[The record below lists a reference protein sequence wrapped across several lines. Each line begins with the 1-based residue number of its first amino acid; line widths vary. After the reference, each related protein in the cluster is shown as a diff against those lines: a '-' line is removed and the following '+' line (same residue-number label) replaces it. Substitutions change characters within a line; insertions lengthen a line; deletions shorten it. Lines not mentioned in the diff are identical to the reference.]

1 MTLAPIIAHL
11 TRLRFARLNRIL
23 SRNERKLNLG
33 PPYGR
38 EPHVAPSVREGYRDL
53 DGMDHAVRVRSRA
66 LMMRKQADKLRRPLD
81 EARERV

>member
-23 SRNERKLNLG
+23 SRNERRLNLG
-33 PPYGR
+33 PPFGR
-38 EPHVAPSVREGYRDL
+38 EPHAAPSVREGYRDL
-53 DGMDHAVRVRSRA
+53 DGMDQAARVRARA
-66 LMMRKQADKLRRPLD
+66 LMMRKQAAKLRRPLD

>member
-1 MTLAPIIAHL
+1 MIRIIAHL

-38 EPHVAPSVREGYRDL
+38 EPFDAPSLYDPARDF
-53 DGMDHAVRVRSRA
+53 DGIDHAARMRSRA
-66 LMMRKQADKLRRPLD
+66 LVMRKQA
-81 EARERV
+81 AHG

>member
-38 EPHVAPSVREGYRDL
+38 EPHVAPALYNPARDL

-66 LMMRKQADKLRRPLD
+66 LMMRKQATHG
-81 EARERV
+81 